1 VPGVFSQS
9 WFNDHIGATLLPQE
23 HVTLP
28 TETQLASLK
37 AEFWNKKYNNFMYV
51 KLHGSY
57 GWKAHDGSMVMVVGQ
72 GKQGKID
79 KEPLLRW
86 YLSLFEDA
94 VNEGD
99 KNLIVIGYGFAD
111 EHINNIIANAVHD
124 HGLRLYIIS
133 PQLPADFQQDLSG
146 VHGTN
151 TELKHPGDEI
161 WKGLHGYYRG
171 IVTDFYRAG
180 NESLPPCGEKFFRDL
195 EMF

>member
-1 VPGVFSQS
+1 
-9 WFNDHIGATLLPQE
+9 
-23 HVTLP
+23 
-28 TETQLASLK
+28 
-37 AEFWNKKYNNFMYV
+37 MYV

-86 YLSLFEDA
+86 YLSLFEDV

-151 TELKHPGDEI
+151 TELKHRGDEI

-180 NESLPPCGEKFFRDL
+180 NESLPPCGEKFFRNL